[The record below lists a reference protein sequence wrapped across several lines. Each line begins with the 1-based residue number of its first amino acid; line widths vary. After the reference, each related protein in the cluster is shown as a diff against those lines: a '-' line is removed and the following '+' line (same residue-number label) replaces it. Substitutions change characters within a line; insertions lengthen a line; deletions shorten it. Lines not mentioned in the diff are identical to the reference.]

1 MWESDASEY
10 LAIQDAE
17 LALLSPAVR
26 GDAHRLSSLLADD
39 FAEIG
44 RSGHRWTYSETTTA
58 LQVETPH
65 TVPATSE
72 WLFNRI
78 SPELVL
84 VTYRIHGAD
93 HDSRHSSLWEIAGPV
108 MRFHQGTVI
117 PNR

>member
-10 LAIQDAE
+10 LAVQQAE
-17 LALLSPAVR
+17 LALLTPSVR
-26 GDAHRLSSLLADD
+26 GDANHLSALLADD

-44 RSGHRWTYSETTTA
+44 RSGHRWTFAETITA
-58 LQVETPH
+58 LHIEGPR
-65 TVPATSE
+65 TVPTTSE

-117 PNR
+117 PNN